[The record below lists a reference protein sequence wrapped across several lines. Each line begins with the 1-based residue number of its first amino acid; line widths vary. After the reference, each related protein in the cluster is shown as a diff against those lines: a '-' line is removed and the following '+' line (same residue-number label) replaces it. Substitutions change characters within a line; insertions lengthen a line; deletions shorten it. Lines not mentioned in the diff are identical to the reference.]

1 MGDRDRL
8 VQLLLILAD
17 NAVKYTPSGGSVT
30 LSLAQTEAGALRCT
44 VQDTGIGIPAEDL
57 PYIWERFYKVDKS
70 HQQDEGGAG
79 LGLAIAR
86 QIIDLHKA
94 RVSVVS
100 EPGAGT
106 RIELEIKIAA
116 ALK

>member
-1 MGDRDRL
+1 M
-8 VQLLLILAD
+8 
-17 NAVKYTPSGGSVT
+17 
-30 LSLAQTEAGALRCT
+30 
-44 VQDTGIGIPAEDL
+44 
-57 PYIWERFYKVDKS
+57 DKS

-106 RIELEIKIAA
+106 RIELEFS
-116 ALK
+116 

>member
-1 MGDRDRL
+1 M
-8 VQLLLILAD
+8 
-17 NAVKYTPSGGSVT
+17 T

-44 VQDTGIGIPAEDL
+44 VQDTGIGIPTEDL

-94 RVSVVS
+94 RVSVSS
-100 EPGAGT
+100 ELGAGT
-106 RIELEIKIAA
+106 RIELEFSFVSPA
-116 ALK
+116 